1 MVYVTMKPTLQTAT
15 MMVGTV
21 GFYIQVVIMM
31 DWLVMGFVMMR
42 PTLQTAVMM
51 VETVVDMIPSMTIA
65 QIAAA
70 SLFISIKAA
79 VYPS

>member
-1 MVYVTMKPTLQTAT
+1 MVYVTTKPILQTAT

-21 GFYIQVVIMM
+21 GFYIQAVITM
-31 DWLVMGFVMMR
+31 DWLVMGFAMMR

-51 VETVVDMIPSMTIA
+51 VETVVDMISSMTIA

-70 SLFISIKAA
+70 NLFISIK
-79 VYPS
+79 VVLYPS